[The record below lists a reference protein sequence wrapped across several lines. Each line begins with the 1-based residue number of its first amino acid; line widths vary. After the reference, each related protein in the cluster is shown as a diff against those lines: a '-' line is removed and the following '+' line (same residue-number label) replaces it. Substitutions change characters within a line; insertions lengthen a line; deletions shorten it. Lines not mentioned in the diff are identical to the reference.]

1 MCHQFNL
8 ETLFPVNRFNA
19 PVFDF
24 VKQIDQVYR
33 GLGIPTLYGTLSILA
48 NKSVFFIG
56 DRGTGKTRIIKLIP
70 SIEGTETSK
79 WDTFTLQE
87 LNYYCKELS
96 GNQNLL
102 TDNHLVFKVED
113 FSTLSD
119 YHREIFLT
127 VCSKIS
133 SDGNYKHI
141 TKQTPCLDIRN
152 CKLNM
157 LIAIQPNL
165 YTLLCDRYTQW
176 ESMSYDRFT
185 KFVVLNPLRSDTLT
199 VPLVT
204 TLPKKNMHNAILDES
219 QVDLNALVEMFKG
232 HVSEGRATIYARD
245 YAVAIATFLG
255 SEKVSQEHVDLFHKF
270 FYPYLDSFTKLQ
282 SGVDLDSP
290 VRISA
295 GSLKLLEKIAR
306 YKEPVEKNKLAY
318 DLHVRSIER
327 AAKELLESELIE
339 KPSPHAG
346 KYQLS
351 EQLRKHFIWYEN
363 LLPWIPDFPVR
374 CRFAPFSQTISIKKS
389 MEVVKCHK
397 D

>member
-1 MCHQFNL
+1 MCPQTSLDF
-8 ETLFPVNRFNA
+8 LFPVNRLNF

-24 VKQIDQVYR
+24 IKQVDQVYR

-48 NKSVFFIG
+48 NKSVFFIS

-70 SIEGTETSK
+70 PIDGTETSK
-79 WDTFTLQE
+79 WDTFTLE
-87 LNYYCKELS
+87 ELS
-96 GNQNLL
+96 CYCQRLSEDQECLANK
-102 TDNHLVFKVED
+102 HLVFKVEE

-133 SDGNYKHI
+133 SDGNYRHI
-141 TKQTPCLDIRN
+141 TKHFRYLDIQN

-185 KFVVLNPLRSDTLT
+185 KFLVLNPLRSDTLE
-199 VPLVT
+199 VPLVP
-204 TLPKKNMHNAILDES
+204 TLPKKSNHKAILDES
-219 QVDLNALVEMFKG
+219 KVDIKTLVEMFKG
-232 HVSEGRATIYARD
+232 HVSEGRATLYARD

-255 SEKVSQEHVDLFHKF
+255 SEKVSQEHVNLFLKF
-270 FYPYLDSFTKLQ
+270 FHPYLDSFTKLQ
-282 SGVDLDSP
+282 SGDDLDSP

-295 GSLKLLEKIAR
+295 GSLKLLGKIAR
-306 YKEPVEKNKLAY
+306 HKGYIEKQKLVD

-327 AAKELLESELIE
+327 GAKELLEAKLIE
-339 KPSPHAG
+339 KPSSHAG
-346 KYQLS
+346 KYRLS
-351 EQLRKHFIWYEN
+351 EPLRQHFSWYEG
-363 LLPWIPDFPVR
+363 LL
-374 CRFAPFSQTISIKKS
+374 S
-389 MEVVKCHK
+389 
-397 D
+397 

>member
-1 MCHQFNL
+1 MDMMCQQFSL
-8 ETLFPVNRFNA
+8 EPLFPVNRLNA

-33 GLGIPTLYGTLSILA
+33 GLGIPALYGTLSILA
-48 NKSVFFIG
+48 NKNVFFIG
-56 DRGTGKTRIIKLIP
+56 DRGTGKTRIIKLILA
-70 SIEGTETSK
+70 IDGTETSK

-87 LNYYCKELS
+87 LNHYYQQLS
-96 GNQNLL
+96 GKQKNL
-102 TDNHLVFKVED
+102 TDKHLVFKVED

-157 LIAIQPNL
+157 LIAIQPSL

-185 KFVVLNPLRSDTLT
+185 KFIVLNPLRSDTLE
-199 VPLVT
+199 VPLVP
-204 TLPKKNMHNAILDES
+204 TLQKKGNTKAILDES
-219 QVDLNALVEMFKG
+219 QVNLKVLVQMFKG
-232 HVSEGRATIYARD
+232 HVSEGRATLYARD

-255 SEKVSQEHVDLFHKF
+255 SKKVSQEHVDLFHKLF
-270 FYPYLDSFTKLQ
+270 HPYLDSFTNLQ
-282 SGVDLDSP
+282 SGEDLDSP

-295 GSLKLLEKIAR
+295 GSLKLLGKIAR
-306 YKEPVEKNKLAY
+306 HKGYIEKQKLAD

-327 AAKELLESELIE
+327 AAKELLEAELIE
-339 KPSPHAG
+339 KPTPHAG
-346 KYQLS
+346 VYRLS
-351 EQLRKHFIWYEN
+351 ESLRQHFTWNEN
-363 LLPWIPDFPVR
+363 LL
-374 CRFAPFSQTISIKKS
+374 C
-389 MEVVKCHK
+389 
-397 D
+397 